1 MIKRSTKLLL
11 LLCAWVFM
19 DISVSQAQKTKV
31 KQTIIPTEN
40 KAIHPCRS
48 DEINRKLLEENPELQ
63 IIQDEFNELARKA
76 QENARRFAGNA
87 RTADVEY
94 TIPVVFHSFHPSDPY
109 SALPLEQ
116 AQDVIDML
124 NEDFNAENSDFSEI
138 DPYFKPLAAD
148 IGIRFVLA
156 RFDPNGQATSGVTYT
171 VTSDA
176 AKNDG
181 GGFDTPFKEKKYWPR
196 ENYMNVWVVGSIDGS
211 EYASGYA
218 YLPPRVTSSPTKD
231 GIVYNRRY
239 LGRDGI
245 GSSDVGVGGFNV
257 HMARVMTHEVGH
269 YLGLSHTHGDGGCSY
284 SDGIDDTPATIEV
297 YDCDTTY
304 APCGEKANVENYM
317 GYHSCT
323 RMYTTG
329 QKAVMRAAMES
340 SISGRSTLTSAENLK
355 STLGLS
361 PENTILVYNNYTFSE
376 SLNNGGGVDNE
387 ITVEL
392 TGGTSD
398 FISNPNNL
406 VEGTHFRASNVP
418 AGLVMEVSVVDNKT
432 AQISLSG
439 NAKSHLATNSL
450 NNLGIEFLAS
460 AFTGDFSKVVL
471 TSNQVIRLAFENPY
485 RIVHVDVAPDRISH
499 EGDERVNI
507 STEFGNLLFR
517 PYYRSYSKDSALY
530 VQANSMA
537 FVGQT
542 DLTLDHV
549 EALTEGTV
557 IDSNSNWD
565 RKLGETRSFPL
576 IWKDKVYHDWEGQ
589 DAYMGIEITKGKR
602 QHYGWIHLRVS
613 PTGDSL
619 TVFDYAYNERPFEAI
634 KAGQTDN
641 PILTYS
647 QNTLWESFD
656 NDGSIRTEAF
666 IDLATL
672 EDEFSLASGNLVK
685 DTHYTISGLP
695 SGLNSNLEV
704 VDSRRLKLSLSGNT
718 TRHNEAD
725 SVSNVRIEFNNAA
738 FASNDASSIVNRVKA
753 DLKIKYYSPFE
764 IISFNYTS
772 GNVIDSGN
780 AWERFTM
787 DKDGDLFGNGEY
799 GFENEFGLDFN
810 LFAYIGSSISAIP
823 EGGID
828 KVTLFEAG
836 QDIGSN
842 TPWIRGSDARAD
854 EMIIKNDKYL
864 DWKGKT
870 GFIGVRIDK
879 EGLFHY
885 GWFKVSIN
893 SAGNSLKLHGYAF
906 NTEPLATIV
915 AGNTGAASL
924 TASSTIFKESEAND
938 GSINPD
944 SKIKAILLNDEFAP
958 AVGSDLTK
966 NVDYSISNLPAGLE
980 VSATVKT
987 STVVEFTLTG
997 NAVNHE
1003 QSNEV
1008 NNISITFN
1016 NSAFESNWAGG
1027 ISGTTINGISTVYF
1041 NPWEVVYTPS
1051 AEGGKVYVNRTT
1063 DVQMQNLN
1071 LYEAIARMDDSGS
1084 LLYATTDSLRF
1095 ITYEKPLV
1103 VKADGKTIVKLNKGD
1118 LIDDNLNFQNGKP
1131 RGQRNPFEASEW
1143 AGNTG
1148 FLATKIIKD
1157 GKTHFAWYEFEV
1169 SPDTNIMTFL
1179 GWAYHNKPNT
1189 PLRAGEGKSLL
1200 QFSKNRGYYELD
1212 SDVGAV
1218 DNSNPLIITS
1228 EGQEW
1233 DKAVGAT
1240 LSASD
1245 FNITNVPSGL
1255 SPVITVSSATEA
1267 NLTFTGN
1274 ASDHRTSIE
1283 QNVKLSF
1290 TASAFKNVSDISKL
1304 RKNEVTLIVAFADAN
1319 TFGITYVDNEDLVSD
1334 ANTTRQFLTLIPND
1348 ANTEVEFAFNAS
1360 KNILRFVDND
1370 YVELV
1375 LDSAYTYEADYSY
1388 GFSYDFGNQISLNSS
1403 FGKTLHRAYL
1413 YEKGYF
1419 ETWEDKTNY
1428 LGIKILDGSTPY
1440 FGWIR
1445 VEANADGTQFI
1456 VKDYAYNK
1464 APYFPINAGQRE
1476 PGISY
1481 GVKKLEETL
1490 ANNGKVNPKGISI
1503 NLFFEQFTQNTGV
1516 LDASKYSI
1524 ENVPAGLNPKIVVI
1538 DSISARLVFEG
1549 QATSHGFEDAVSN
1562 ISLEFYDAAIKSANA
1577 SKLINNRVE
1586 DISIK
1591 FFDEF
1596 KIVYE
1601 DRRAENITNGVEFD
1615 MNDPIWSDTKYYWEY
1630 RIYVSTDA
1638 AGLYLSNSKN
1648 VNYIGVSGEKGT
1660 ALVEN
1665 YLVDGSR
1672 NYQTGTRTYFSSED
1686 QFVDG
1691 ESRYIGV
1698 RINKNGLV
1706 YYGWLQVETSNFVNG
1721 IPTTVTLLD
1730 HAYNAQP
1737 NTPIKTGQKTYFG
1750 EAELAINDGQV
1761 YLNHNDKVN
1770 LGTIALDESPI
1781 SKTFSL
1787 ENIGNADLD
1796 LVLNNAKYY
1805 EITGTDASDFSMV
1818 DTNLKETFIPGESA
1832 NFDIVFTP
1840 SSKGVKQAVLNITSN
1855 DEGVPVFKLRLN
1867 AEATPS
1873 IIIINPVADFSS
1885 NPSAVAGEINI
1896 IAGES
1901 VSFTDASTNFP
1912 DSWSWKVADLQEGT
1926 NADFT
1931 HTFANAGTFTV
1942 ELTAENTAG
1951 SSSKSVTVNVSGLLT
1966 ASITPD
1972 SSLDNLK
1979 VLESRIFTANSNI
1992 VGSTYSWEVLKDG
2005 NVSPVH
2011 TGTGET
2017 LSYQFATAG
2026 NYEVKLTT
2034 SNASQT
2040 ASASE
2045 TFSVTKL
2052 ENPATLKAIPELLV
2066 NATHQLEFEN
2076 LPAGV
2081 TVFYYAEPLPKPNV
2095 YATVSTQGLFSA
2107 LKATQNP
2114 TANQIAVK
2122 LESNEVYNQ
2131 KILYANFSIKLKP
2144 QTLTLSTE
2152 TINLKVGESFD
2163 ISTIVS
2169 GNETALVLDNK
2180 PAFLSLDNLQITADS
2195 KGSGTITVRAI
2206 ADDVYASSEK
2216 TITVNVSKQDPV
2228 VTFPSLSPITYGTA
2242 LDKNLLSAGDKNG
2255 ILGTFEIDASQDGSV
2270 LDAGTPS
2277 VKVWFKPTA
2286 TDTYNEVFEIVNITV
2301 SEAVY
2306 TLETNPS
2313 ATAIEVG
2320 QQVGVSTLSGG
2331 SVKDV
2336 NDALVSGSFVFVNPS
2351 EVATAQEPKTVFVKF
2366 VPATA
2371 NANYLELRSTV
2382 TITVNPKT
2390 KVNPVVTFP
2399 SLSPITYGTALDK
2412 NLLSAGDKN
2421 GILGTF
2427 EIDASQD
2434 GSVLDAGTPSVKVW
2448 FKPTATDTYNEVF
2461 EIVNITV
2468 SEAVY
2473 TLGTNPSATAIEV
2486 GQQVGV
2492 STLSGGSVKDVNDA
2506 LVSGSFVFVNPSE
2519 VATAQGPKMVSVKF
2533 VATTANAN
2541 YLEFTSTVT
2550 ITVNPKTK
2558 VNPVVTFPSLSPITY
2573 GTALDKNLLSAGD
2586 KNGILGTFE
2595 IDASQDGSILDAGTP
2610 SVKVWFKPTA
2620 TDTYNEV
2627 FENVNITVSEAV
2639 YTLEAN
2645 PSPTAIEVGQ
2655 QVGVSALSGGS
2666 VKDVNDVLVSGS
2678 FVFVNPSEVATAQ
2691 EPKTV
2696 FVKFVPA
2703 TANANYLELRSTVTI
2718 TVNPKTKVNPVVT
2731 FPSLSPITY
2740 GTALDKNLLSAG
2752 DKNGILGTF
2761 EIDASQDGSVLDAGT
2776 PSVKVWF
2783 KPTATDTYNEVF
2795 EIVNITVSEAV
2806 YTLGT
2811 NPSATA
2817 IEVGQQVGVSTLSGG
2832 SVKDVNDAL
2841 VSGSFVFVNPSEVAT
2856 AQGPKT
2862 VFVKFVATTANAN
2875 YLELRST
2882 VAITVNPKTKVNP
2895 VVTFPSLSP
2904 ITYGTA
2910 LDKNLLSAGD
2920 KNGILGTFEIDASQD
2935 GSILDAGTPSVKVWF
2950 KPTATDTYNE
2960 VFENVNITVSEAV
2973 YTLETNPSATAIEV
2987 GQQVGVSTLSG
2998 ESVKDVNGAVVSG
3011 SFVFVNPSEVATAQG
3026 PKMVFVK
3033 FVPTLADGNYSELRS
3048 TVTITVNPKTKVDPV
3063 VTFPSLKAITYGAVL
3078 ENNLLKD
3085 GNDNGIAGSFEIDA
3099 SQDGSILDAGT
3110 PSVKVWFKPTA
3121 TDTYNEVFEIVNIT
3135 VSEAVYTLGTNPS
3148 ATAIEV
3154 GQQVGVSTLSGGSVK
3169 DVNDALVS
3177 GSFVFVNPSEVAT
3190 AQGPKMVSV
3199 KFVATTA
3206 NANYLE
3212 FTSTVTITVNPKTK
3226 VNPVVTF
3233 PSLSP
3238 ITYGTALDKNLLS
3251 AGDKN
3256 GILGTFEIDASQDG
3270 SILDAGT
3277 PSVKVWF
3284 KPTATDTYNEV
3295 FEIVN
3300 ITVSEAVYT
3309 LETSPS
3315 ATAIEVGQQVGV
3327 SALSGGSVKDVND
3340 ALVSGSFVFVNSS
3353 EVATAQGPKTVSVK
3367 FVATT
3372 ANANYLEL
3380 RSTVA
3385 ITVNTPAKQNQTLVI
3400 TPVSGLEVGGTETL
3414 TVSGDMTSLTYTSS
3428 DENVATVSTSGVITA
3443 IAEGTVTITVNA
3455 EQTSEYNAGSANVSI
3470 RVNKT
3475 TPVVKFTLK
3484 KVETTDFKLGET
3496 YTFEAATYSEGAIIS
3511 WSVSRDGVDLNLG
3524 SKRGRTF
3531 THAFYSEG
3539 TYVVYA
3545 KASLSTDVQHAKSP
3559 ALTVNL
3565 VDQSLSIATVPNLKV
3580 AQTAQL
3586 QVSGNETTLVYV
3598 SSNESVLTVSETGL
3612 VSAKG
3617 AGTATIT
3624 VIAKANDKYKTATKT
3639 IDISVDSVELKE
3651 QNITVVQVPNLEISE
3666 MASLNVTGAMTTLTY
3681 TSSDESV
3688 ATVDENGL
3696 VTAIAEGDVTITVNA
3711 EANIEYEAASATVS
3725 ISVLAKD
3732 SPVLGKNDRLENL
3745 VSVYPNPTNGIFYL
3759 NLPAGSKTGTVEILT
3774 AIGSSLG
3781 VFDANQKSFDISDQV
3796 TGIYYLKVTVDSETV
3811 VLKLFVK

>member
-31 KQTIIPTEN
+31 KQKVAQTEDSHVN
-40 KAIHPCRS
+40 HCNS

-63 IIQDEFNELARKA
+63 IYEEEFNKLARKA

-87 RTADVEY
+87 RTAADVEY
-94 TIPVVFHSFHPSDPY
+94 TIPVVFHSYHPTDPY
-109 SALPLEQ
+109 SVFPIEQ

-124 NEDFNAENSDFSEI
+124 NEDFNAENADFSEI
-138 DPYFKPLAAD
+138 DPYFQPLAAD
-148 IGIRFVLA
+148 IGIRFELA
-156 RFDPNGQATSGVTYT
+156 RFDPQGNISSGITYT

-196 ENYMNVWVVGSIDGS
+196 DMYMNVWVVGSIDDS
-211 EYASGYA
+211 PYASGYA
-218 YLPPRVTSSPTKD
+218 YLPHTVTGEPTKD

-239 LGRDGI
+239 LGRYGI
-245 GSSDVGVGGFNV
+245 GSSVTQAGGGND
-257 HMARVMTHEVGH
+257 HMPRVMTHEVGH
-269 YLGLSHTHGDGGCSY
+269 YLGLRHTHGSGGCSY

-297 YDCDTTY
+297 YDCDKTY

-317 GYHSCT
+317 GYHNCT

-329 QKAVMRAAMES
+329 QKAVMRAVMES
-340 SISGRSTLTSAENLK
+340 PTSGRSNMTSAENLK
-355 STLGLS
+355 KTLGLS
-361 PENTILVYNNYTFSE
+361 PENTLITYKTYNFSE
-376 SLNNGGGVDNE
+376 SLDNDGSIDGE
-387 ITVEL
+387 IEVEL
-392 TGGTSD
+392 VSGTSN
-398 FISNPNNL
+398 FISIPNQL
-406 VEGTHFRASNVP
+406 VEGTHFSASNLPV
-418 AGLVMEVSVVDNKT
+418 GLNMEVTVTSDST
-432 AQISLSG
+432 ASIILSG
-439 NAKSHLATNSL
+439 IAVSHEKQNSIK
-450 NNLGIEFLAS
+450 NLGIEFLAS
-460 AFTGDFSKVVL
+460 AFTGDFYKVIA
-471 TSNQVIRLAFENPY
+471 TSNNVIQVDFENPY
-485 RIVHVDVAPDRISH
+485 RIVHMDVAPDRISH

-589 DAYMGIEITKGKR
+589 DAYMGIEITKDQR

-725 SVSNVRIEFNNAA
+725 SVSNLRIEFNNAA

-799 GFENEFGLDFN
+799 GFQNQYGLDF
-810 LFAYIGSSISAIP
+810 LIYAYQGSSISATL
-823 EGGID
+823 EGD
-828 KVTLFEAG
+828 DLEKVTFFEAG
-836 QDIGSN
+836 KEIGNSS
-842 TPWIRGSDARAD
+842 PWIRGSDDFDDRM
-854 EMIIKNDKYL
+854 EIKNDKFI

-924 TASSTIFKESEAND
+924 TASSTVFKESEAND

-1638 AGLYLSNSKN
+1638 AGLYLSNSRN

-1737 NTPIKTGQKTYFG
+1737 NTPIKTGQKSYFG
-1750 EAELAINDGQV
+1750 ESELAINDGQV

-1805 EITGTDASDFSMV
+1805 EITGTDASDFSIV

-1901 VSFTDASTNFP
+1901 VSFTDASTNYP

-1942 ELTAENTAG
+1942 ELSATNSAG

-2095 YATVSTQGLFSA
+2095 YATVSSEGVLSA
-2107 LKATQNP
+2107 LKATQIP

-2131 KILYANFSIKLKP
+2131 KILYAKFSIKLKP

-2206 ADDVYASSEK
+2206 ADDVYALAEK
-2216 TITVNVSKQDPV
+2216 TITVNAKTKVDPV
-2228 VTFPSLSPITYGTA
+2228 VTFPSLSDITYGTV
-2242 LDKNLLSAGDKNG
+2242 LDNNLLSGGNDNG
-2255 ILGTFEIDASQDGSV
+2255 ILGTFEIDASQDGSM

-2277 VKVWFKPTA
+2277 VKVWFVADDLT
-2286 TDTYNEVFEIVNITV
+2286 TYNKVSKDVSILVNQ
-2301 SEAVY
+2301 AVY
-2306 TLETNPS
+2306 
-2313 ATAIEVG
+2313 
-2320 QQVGVSTLSGG
+2320 
-2331 SVKDV
+2331 
-2336 NDALVSGSFVFVNPS
+2336 
-2351 EVATAQEPKTVFVKF
+2351 
-2366 VPATA
+2366 
-2371 NANYLELRSTV
+2371 
-2382 TITVNPKT
+2382 
-2390 KVNPVVTFP
+2390 
-2399 SLSPITYGTALDK
+2399 
-2412 NLLSAGDKN
+2412 
-2421 GILGTF
+2421 ILGT
-2427 EIDASQD
+2427 S
-2434 GSVLDAGTPSVKVW
+2434 
-2448 FKPTATDTYNEVF
+2448 
-2461 EIVNITV
+2461 
-2468 SEAVY
+2468 
-2473 TLGTNPSATAIEV
+2473 PSA
-2486 GQQVGV
+2486 
-2492 STLSGGSVKDVNDA
+2492 S
-2506 LVSGSFVFVNPSE
+2506 
-2519 VATAQGPKMVSVKF
+2519 
-2533 VATTANAN
+2533 
-2541 YLEFTSTVT
+2541 
-2550 ITVNPKTK
+2550 
-2558 VNPVVTFPSLSPITY
+2558 
-2573 GTALDKNLLSAGD
+2573 
-2586 KNGILGTFE
+2586 
-2595 IDASQDGSILDAGTP
+2595 
-2610 SVKVWFKPTA
+2610 
-2620 TDTYNEV
+2620 
-2627 FENVNITVSEAV
+2627 
-2639 YTLEAN
+2639 
-2645 PSPTAIEVGQ
+2645 AIEVGQ

-2666 VKDVNDVLVSGS
+2666 VKDVNRAIVLGS
-2678 FVFVNPSEVATAQ
+2678 FEFLTPTEVATA
-2691 EPKTV
+2691 EETKTV

-2703 TANANYLELRSTVTI
+2703 TANGNYLEFTSTVTI
-2718 TVNPKTKVNPVVT
+2718 TVNPKTKVNPLVS
-2731 FPSLSPITY
+2731 FPSLS
-2740 GTALDKNLLSAG
+2740 D
-2752 DKNGILGTF
+2752 
-2761 EIDASQDGSVLDAGT
+2761 
-2776 PSVKVWF
+2776 
-2783 KPTATDTYNEVF
+2783 
-2795 EIVNITVSEAV
+2795 
-2806 YTLGT
+2806 
-2811 NPSATA
+2811 
-2817 IEVGQQVGVSTLSGG
+2817 
-2832 SVKDVNDAL
+2832 
-2841 VSGSFVFVNPSEVAT
+2841 
-2856 AQGPKT
+2856 
-2862 VFVKFVATTANAN
+2862 
-2875 YLELRST
+2875 
-2882 VAITVNPKTKVNP
+2882 
-2895 VVTFPSLSP
+2895 
-2904 ITYGTA
+2904 
-2910 LDKNLLSAGD
+2910 
-2920 KNGILGTFEIDASQD
+2920 
-2935 GSILDAGTPSVKVWF
+2935 
-2950 KPTATDTYNE
+2950 
-2960 VFENVNITVSEAV
+2960 
-2973 YTLETNPSATAIEV
+2973 
-2987 GQQVGVSTLSG
+2987 
-2998 ESVKDVNGAVVSG
+2998 
-3011 SFVFVNPSEVATAQG
+3011 
-3026 PKMVFVK
+3026 
-3033 FVPTLADGNYSELRS
+3033 
-3048 TVTITVNPKTKVDPV
+3048 
-3063 VTFPSLKAITYGAVL
+3063 ITYGAVL

-3121 TDTYNEVFEIVNIT
+3121 TDTYNEVFENVNIT
-3135 VSEAVYTLGTNPS
+3135 INQAVYTLETNPS
-3148 ATAIEV
+3148 VTAIEV
-3154 GQQVGVSTLSGGSVK
+3154 GQQVGISTLSGGSVK

-3177 GSFVFVNPSEVAT
+3177 GSFVFVDPTEVAT
-3190 AQGPKMVSV
+3190 VQEPKTVSV
-3199 KFVATTA
+3199 KFVPMTA
-3206 NANYLE
+3206 NGNYLELTSTVDVQVDPKTKVNPVVTFPSLSDITYGTALDNNLLSGGNDNGILGTFEIDASQDGSMLDAGTPSVKVWFVADDLTTYNKVSKDVSILVNQAVYILGTSPSASAIEVGQQVGVSALSGGSVKDVNRAIVLGSFEFLTPTEVATAEETKTVFVKFVPATANGNYLE

-3226 VNPVVTF
+3226 VNPLVSF
-3233 PSLSP
+3233 PSLSD
-3238 ITYGTALDKNLLS
+3238 ITYGAVLENNLLKD
-3251 AGDKN
+3251 GNDN
-3256 GILGTFEIDASQDG
+3256 GIAGSFEIDASQDG

-3295 FEIVN
+3295 FENVN
-3300 ITVSEAVYT
+3300 ITINQAVYT
-3309 LETSPS
+3309 LETNPS
-3315 ATAIEVGQQVGV
+3315 VTAIEVGQQVGV
-3327 SALSGGSVKDVND
+3327 STLSGGSVKGVND
-3340 ALVSGSFVFVNSS
+3340 VLVAGRFEFLNPT
-3353 EVATAQGPKTVSVK
+3353 EVATVEGSKTVFVK

-3372 ANANYLEL
+3372 SDANYSEFT
-3380 RSTVA
+3380 STVDILVESETVDLKEQN
-3385 ITVNTPAKQNQTLVI
+3385 ITI
-3400 TPVSGLEVGGTETL
+3400 TPVSALEIDETANL
-3414 TVSGDMTSLTYTSS
+3414 DVSGDMTTLTYTSS

-3455 EQTSEYNAGSANVSI
+3455 EATAEYNAASSNISVTVNPAVVDPEDQTLVISPIADIEVGETVQVTVNG
-3470 RVNKT
+3470 NKT
-3475 TPVVKFTLK
+3475 DLTYASSNPAFATVDGNGLVTALAKGNVVITVTAESTDAYNEATETVSFKVTGEVVNPGFEIGISSESDKILTGVNVEFEGTGLEAGDKVVWGIFLNDTEVSSGSGNFISFTPESIGTLRVELSVTRGDVRKRTSLEGILVEELSVILIDVTKTTFETGESYVFAAGAYTEGATLEWRVIKDGNSIPLSNPNGTSLNYKFAQEGSYEVKLNASIKNVQRTVSSGILTVIDRTPNRVDQTLVITPVSDLDIEKTATLQ
-3484 KVETTDFKLGET
+3484 V
-3496 YTFEAATYSEGAIIS
+3496 EGA
-3511 WSVSRDGVDLNLG
+3511 
-3524 SKRGRTF
+3524 KT
-3531 THAFYSEG
+3531 
-3539 TYVVYA
+3539 
-3545 KASLSTDVQHAKSP
+3545 
-3559 ALTVNL
+3559 ALTYASS
-3565 VDQSLSIATVPNLKV
+3565 DDKIATVD
-3580 AQTAQL
+3580 A
-3586 QVSGNETTLVYV
+3586 SGIVTGI
-3598 SSNESVLTVSETGL
+3598 SEGE
-3612 VSAKG
+3612 V
-3617 AGTATIT
+3617 TIT
-3624 VIAKANDKYKTATKT
+3624 VTAEESDKYNVASEVVTVRVIEPIVVIPEDQTLVIT
-3639 IDISVDSVELKE
+3639 SVPS
-3651 QNITVVQVPNLEISE
+3651 LEIDETANLDVS
-3666 MASLNVTGAMTTLTY
+3666 GDMTSLTY
-3681 TSSDESV
+3681 ASSDESV
-3688 ATVDENGL
+3688 ATVDLNGV
-3696 VTAIAEGDVTITVNA
+3696 VTAVAEGEVTITVTA
-3711 EANIEYEAASATVS
+3711 ERTEKYNEATEAVTINVTSN
-3725 ISVLAKD
+3725 SVLSTD
-3732 SPVLGKNDRLENL
+3732 DFNL
-3745 VSVYPNPTNGIFYL
+3745 IVQAYPNPGNGVFNL
-3759 NLPAGSKTGTVEILT
+3759 TLPANYKTGTVEVLSL
-3774 AIGSSLG
+3774 IGSSIRTFELRKG
-3781 VFDANQKSFDISDQV
+3781 NYDLSDQ
-3796 TGIYYLKVTVDSETV
+3796 TPGIYYLRVTVDGRV
-3811 VLKLFVK
+3811 KVLKLRIK